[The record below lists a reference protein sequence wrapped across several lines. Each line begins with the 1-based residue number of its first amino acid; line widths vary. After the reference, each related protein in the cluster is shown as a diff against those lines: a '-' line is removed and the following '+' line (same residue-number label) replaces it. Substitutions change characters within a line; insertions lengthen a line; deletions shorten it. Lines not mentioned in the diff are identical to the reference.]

1 MRAIFEKTLRNMFKP
16 IILIIY
22 FIILIF
28 ITILMYLGSREDN
41 SLLVTIPSQIES
53 IKTIYSLFVFI
64 YLSGIALIIMMM
76 IFGLDIFATEEY
88 EGTMKILVAKPVSR
102 SSIVLGKMIGLI
114 LGSLIYFISS
124 LIVSITIFSI
134 FSNLDKDVF
143 IGLIKLIP
151 NFLIYGIFMILIFS
165 SIMSFLSSLFKKK
178 VPSII
183 ITVLLVLGIFGFLPI
198 LRQITLNR
206 NNYFSSNLYYID
218 INAQF
223 GNIYMSL
230 IEEGKESN
238 ELYDQTIS
246 MYTGR
251 YVNTVYDPDL
261 ENENYTSLK
270 KNDVYNIPILFG
282 IYLLFSFGL
291 FYLSYRRM
299 IKKDIT

>member
-16 IILIIY
+16 IIISIY
-22 FIILIF
+22 FIILIL
-28 ITILMYLGSREDN
+28 ITILMYMGSKDDN

-53 IKTIYSLFVFI
+53 IKTVYSLFVFM
-64 YLSGIALIIMMM
+64 YLGGIAVIIMMM

-102 SSIVLGKMIGLI
+102 SSIVFGKIIGLLI
-114 LGSLIYFISS
+114 GSLIYFISS
-124 LIVSITIFSI
+124 LVVSVTIFLL
-134 FSNLDKDVF
+134 FNNLDKDVF
-143 IGLIKLIP
+143 IGLLKLFP
-151 NFLIYGIFMILIFS
+151 NFIIFGMFMILIFS
-165 SIMSFLSSLFKKK
+165 SIMSFLSSLFRKK

-183 ITVLLVLGIFGFLPI
+183 ITVLLVLGIFGVLPI

-206 NNYFSSNLYYID
+206 NNYFSSKLYYID
-218 INAQF
+218 INSQF

-230 IEEGKESN
+230 IEQGNESN
-238 ELYDQTIS
+238 ELYDQTIA

-251 YVNTVYDPDL
+251 YVNSDYDPDL
-261 ENENYTSLK
+261 ENESYISLK
-270 KNDVYNIPILFG
+270 KNDIYNIPILVG
-282 IYLLFSFGL
+282 SYLIFSFGL

>member
-16 IILIIY
+16 IIISIY
-22 FIILIF
+22 FIILIL
-28 ITILMYLGSREDN
+28 ITILMYMGSKEDN

-53 IKTIYSLFVFI
+53 IKTVYSLFVFM
-64 YLSGIALIIMMM
+64 YLGGIAVIIMMM

-102 SSIVLGKMIGLI
+102 SSIVFGKIIGLLI
-114 LGSLIYFISS
+114 GSLIYFISS
-124 LIVSITIFSI
+124 LVVSVTIFLL
-134 FSNLDKDVF
+134 FNNLDKDVF
-143 IGLIKLIP
+143 IGLLKLFP
-151 NFLIYGIFMILIFS
+151 NFIIYGMFMILIFS
-165 SIMSFLSSLFKKK
+165 SIMSFLSSLFRKK

-183 ITVLLVLGIFGFLPI
+183 ITVLLVLGIFGVLPI

-206 NNYFSSNLYYID
+206 NNYFSSKLYYID
-218 INAQF
+218 INSQF

-230 IEEGKESN
+230 IEQGNESN
-238 ELYDQTIS
+238 DQTIA

-251 YVNTVYDPDL
+251 YVNSDYDPDL
-261 ENENYTSLK
+261 ENESYISLK
-270 KNDVYNIPILFG
+270 KNDIYNIPILVG
-282 IYLLFSFGL
+282 SYLIFSFGL